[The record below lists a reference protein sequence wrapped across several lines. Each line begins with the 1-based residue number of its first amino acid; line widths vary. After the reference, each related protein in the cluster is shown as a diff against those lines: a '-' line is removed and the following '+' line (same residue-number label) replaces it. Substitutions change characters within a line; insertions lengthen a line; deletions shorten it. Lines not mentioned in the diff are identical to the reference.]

1 MRSWLSALLR
11 VFIMVYKW
19 SVVVGSLCFIG
30 VLLYVGYKSPA
41 PVDNPP
47 APEPVEMV
55 ESVKEASPFTVTQDE
70 PVEQFEPVVAA
81 VDDEGDL
88 KPKVKAGNDFTVD
101 GNVVVELDG
110 YGAAHDRSKVSF
122 RWMTFDA
129 YHFKTQGKNYVA
141 RKSPDNDIKLLDSRE
156 ATTKFLTPD
165 VDKRRI
171 LTLYLMVTDKD
182 DNWAADSI
190 TITIMPREMPSM
202 AFHELDMPDKGLRK
216 CIADA
221 ASLLDMT
228 FTAQLTK
235 LTCKSHNISN
245 LEGIEYLVN
254 LKELSLVNN
263 KIVDISLL
271 SKLSSLEKLNL
282 NRNQVIDLRA
292 VAMHKSLYELKL
304 NDNQIQD
311 ISPLSKLR
319 FLVVLTLK
327 GNNIDELPSL
337 KDYYRLQTLD
347 LSHNYLHSLAP
358 LTDLNEIAVLGLAN
372 NPFKSVHYLHYL
384 RSLRKVDL
392 SNTQNVRCVDMKRLE
407 RNPNLVVTRKGD
419 CRL

>member
-1 MRSWLSALLR
+1 
-11 VFIMVYKW
+11 MVYKW
-19 SVVVGSLCFIG
+19 SVVVGSICFIG
-30 VLLYVGYKSPA
+30 VLLYVGNKPPA
-41 PVDNPP
+41 PVDIPP
-47 APEPVEMV
+47 APEPVLVV
-55 ESVKEASPFTVTQDE
+55 EPVDTASPFAVSQDKPVAQLAPPEPEVTVVDE
-70 PVEQFEPVVAA
+70 E
-81 VDDEGDL
+81 DL

-101 GNVVVELDG
+101 GKVMVELDG

-122 RWMTFDA
+122 RWMTSDA
-129 YHFKTQGKNYVA
+129 YLYKTQGRAYVP

-165 VDKRRI
+165 VDRRRT
-171 LTLYLMVTDKD
+171 LTLFLMVTDKD
-182 DNWAADSI
+182 GNWASDSL

-254 LKELSLVNN
+254 LKELSLVDN

-271 SKLSSLEKLNL
+271 SKLSNLEKLNL
-282 NRNQVIDLRA
+282 NRNKVFDLRA
-292 VAMHKSLYELKL
+292 VAVHKALYELNL
-304 NDNQIQD
+304 NNNQIQD
-311 ISPLSKLR
+311 ISPLSELSH
-319 FLVVLTLK
+319 LVVLTLK
-327 GNNIDELPSL
+327 GNQIDELPVFRRFF
-337 KDYYRLQTLD
+337 RLRTLD
-347 LSHNYLHSLAP
+347 LSHNYVHSLEP
-358 LTDLNEIAVLGLAN
+358 LTFLRELEVLGLAN
-372 NPFKSVHYLHYL
+372 NPFKRVRYL
-384 RSLRKVDL
+384 RYLRRLRKLDM
-392 SNTQNVRCVDMKRLE
+392 SNTENVRCVDMKRLE
-407 RNPNLVVTRKGD
+407 AQRNLVVTRKGD